1 MKPRVQ
7 KILTKLA
14 NEEKKKGLKPVQL
27 SMINNI
33 EDELSRG
40 FGSYDFIEELTS
52 EAQERMTKARDI
64 LKFDMQDAYFTA
76 EEYIEELQQELK
88 ELGVDEPAEL
98 KRFKSELGQL
108 DKLISDAESEIKS
121 VG

>member
-1 MKPRVQ
+1 MKPSVQ
-7 KILTKLA
+7 RIITKLA
-14 NEEKKKGLKPVQL
+14 EQEKKKGLKPVQL

-40 FGSYDFIEELTS
+40 FGSYEFIEELTS

-64 LKFDMQDAYFTA
+64 LKFDMIDAFNTA
-76 EEYIEELQQELK
+76 DEYVEELEQELI
-88 ELGVDEPAEL
+88 ELGVDQPAEL

-108 DKLISDAESEIKS
+108 DKLISKAESEIKS